1 MCCKPFDLT
10 IVIQS
15 LLYSRIKKACG
26 LVCGH
31 VRFESLYCCFYLFF
45 IVTIVELCAFAD
57 QGFGRWP
64 VQYNTREAASA
75 KGDYYLNPFC
85 THFLLPAK
93 SEKFDGAKLEYDKS
107 ISAQTPTVSTAKFRS
122 DLEEYIRRGRFKRNK
137 PGTHGSLPSYFHFL
151 FKFKPRAHAVEV
163 YT

>member
-1 MCCKPFDLT
+1 MLQTIWFDNSHTIFATFENKEGLRIGLWTFVAPFFNF
-10 IVIQS
+10 
-15 LLYSRIKKACG
+15 
-26 LVCGH
+26 
-31 VRFESLYCCFYLFF
+31 RFESFYLVF
-45 IVTIVELCAFAD
+45 IVTIVELGAFVD

-93 SEKFDGAKLEYDKS
+93 SEKFDGMKLEYDKS

-137 PGTHGSLPSYFHFL
+137 PGTQGSRPSFFHFP
-151 FKFKPRAHAVEV
+151 F
-163 YT
+163 

>member
-1 MCCKPFDLT
+1 MAHGP
-10 IVIQS
+10 
-15 LLYSRIKKACG
+15 
-26 LVCGH
+26 LV
-31 VRFESLYCCFYLFF
+31 YLVF
-45 IVTIVELCAFAD
+45 IVTIVELSAFAD

-93 SEKFDGAKLEYDKS
+93 SEKFDGMKLEYDKS

-137 PGTHGSLPSYFHFL
+137 PGTQGSRPSFFHFP
-151 FKFKPRAHAVEV
+151 F
-163 YT
+163 

>member
-1 MCCKPFDLT
+1 MWTFVAPFFNF
-10 IVIQS
+10 
-15 LLYSRIKKACG
+15 
-26 LVCGH
+26 
-31 VRFESLYCCFYLFF
+31 RFESFYLVF
-45 IVTIVELCAFAD
+45 IVTIVELGAFVD

-93 SEKFDGAKLEYDKS
+93 SEKFDGMKLEYDKS
-107 ISAQTPTVSTAKFRS
+107 IAAQTPTVSTAKFRS

-137 PGTHGSLPSYFHFL
+137 PGTQGSRPSFL
-151 FKFKPRAHAVEV
+151 CPRDRRSGAILFLSCLSFCHSVILSFCNSV
-163 YT
+163 IL